1 MAEQQ
6 KVTIPI
12 PGDLRPDEREEFAQG
27 VIDYIR
33 ERTQTGTGVRK
44 RGRGFQV
51 YQFPEYSEEYLK
63 NLARVGRSKST
74 VDLTLSESMLESIEL
89 LRHKKG
95 EITIGFQRGSKEND
109 KAEGN
114 QLGTYGQ
121 SRPIP
126 GKARRFLGLTRDE
139 IDTLLEFYEGG

>member
-33 ERTQTGTGVRK
+33 ERSQQGTGVRK

-51 YQFPEYSEEYLK
+51 YQFPEYSEDYAAK
-63 NLARVGRSKST
+63 KGQTN

-121 SRPIP
+121 ARPIP